1 MTLKKIL
8 TSCDIYL
15 KKISLVLCVLLPFFQ
30 LRGRAIADLS
40 ILFIAI
46 SFLLYCIFEKHYRCL
61 LRGWFPYALGLWG
74 VIVASSAINGST
86 HAVLEAIA
94 LLRYFVFAKAL
105 EEWLLDSTQKQ
116 QLLGLCVTLAGVWII
131 CLCWEQYLVGV
142 NPWGY
147 PRWQDGALTGPFF
160 KPRAGPPLAIIMFPG
175 LMIYPMRM
183 VQKKDLAQKL
193 AGLALMS
200 FLLLTMV
207 MIGQRMPALLV
218 FFGFFLCAM
227 LIKTTRVMVLLATL
241 SGFVALA
248 LLPFISPPSYDKLVL
263 RFFEQLGHF
272 SQSPYGQL
280 YIRALNMVHA
290 HPLLGLGYNGF
301 RAHCGETTYVYGI
314 PQFAHMVAGQ
324 DIGAGCTIHPHNTYL
339 EIATTAGLSGLFLFV
354 CMVLLWLKKLL
365 LAALASR
372 DLMQVMLFI
381 TVCML
386 FWPLASTSSLFTE
399 RTAGWVFLMVG
410 WGLARARLLGRAHT
424 PQAGA

>member
-1 MTLKKIL
+1 MTMKTFLI
-8 TSCDIYL
+8 SCDVHL
-15 KKISLVLCVLLPFFQ
+15 KKISLALCVFLPFFQ

-46 SFLLYCIFEKHYRCL
+46 SFLLYCTFEKHYRCL
-61 LRGWFPYALGLWG
+61 LHGWFPCALGLWG
-74 VIVASSAINGST
+74 VIVVSSILNGST

-94 LLRYFVFAKAL
+94 LLRYFVFVKAL
-105 EEWLLDSTQKQ
+105 EEWLLDSAQKQ
-116 QLLGLCVTLAGVWII
+116 HLLGLSVTLAGVWII
-131 CLCWEQYLVGV
+131 CQCWEQYLLGV
-142 NPWGY
+142 NLWGY

-160 KPRAGPPLAIIMFPG
+160 QPRAGPPLAIIMFPG

-183 VQKKDLAQKL
+183 VQKKELARKL

-227 LIKTTRVMVLLATL
+227 LVKTTRVTVLLATL
-241 SGFVALA
+241 SGVVALG
-248 LLPFISPPSYDKLVL
+248 LLPFISPPSYNKLIL

-280 YIRALNMVHA
+280 YMRALNMVHA

-301 RAHCGETTYVYGI
+301 RIHCGETAYLYGI
-314 PQFAHMVAGQ
+314 PQFTSMIAGQ

-354 CMVLLWLKKLL
+354 WMVLLWLKKLL
-365 LAALASR
+365 QAALAGR
-372 DLMQVMLFI
+372 DLMQAMLFI
-381 TVCML
+381 TACML

-410 WGLARARLLGRAHT
+410 WGLARARLSGSART
-424 PQAGA
+424 PQTGA